1 LSGPLLAAV
10 SSHYSGG
17 LQPALVLAA
26 VGLGLAGVLVMTSG
40 QSTQGCQAVART
52 A

>member
-1 LSGPLLAAV
+1 LLAAV

-17 LQPALVLAA
+17 LQPALMLAA
-26 VGLGLAGVLVMTSG
+26 VGLGLAGVLVITSG
-40 QSTQGCQAVART
+40 QSIQGCQAATRS